1 MLEKAI
7 EVWSVILNKSTSV
20 VHASHSH
27 EKVLIDYPV
36 VAGATTQ

>member
-7 EVWSVILNKSTSV
+7 EVWSAILNKSTSV
-20 VHASHSH
+20 VRASHSH
-27 EKVLIDYPV
+27 VLIDYPV